1 MASYDP
7 RPEVPEEEEGTS
19 LDRMLAIVVV
29 AVVACL
35 VGVSIYLFL
44 EVRSTQ
50 AELASHSERLQNYE
64 EQFSQL
70 AETEGRISE
79 TLEKSAR
86 DFAGRVTQAE
96 KQILESAE
104 ENQQR
109 FLGRT
114 QRLAKEIQQQGAEQ
128 KNAITTV
135 DQKVEQLSVEAEKT
149 EARVGALVNT
159 VDGVKSEVEKNR
171 EELQKTIGELT
182 SVKGDLGV
190 KSGLIAT
197 NAAELEALQELG
209 DRNYHA
215 FDITKSRHS
224 QRVGSIDIRL
234 KKASH
239 KHNRYTMELLVDD
252 KKVEKKNRTLLE
264 PVQFYVVGARIPH
277 EIVVNKIEKNRVVGY
292 LSSPKVQKRRGA
304 MVLSGSN

>member
-7 RPEVPEEEEGTS
+7 IPEVPAEEGAS
-19 LDRMLAIVVV
+19 LDRILTIVLVVVV
-29 AVVACL
+29 AFS
-35 VGVSIYLFL
+35 VGLSVYLFL
-44 EVRSTQ
+44 EVRSAQ
-50 AELASHSERLQNYE
+50 AEIASLSQQLGTYG
-64 EQFSQL
+64 EQFSKL
-70 AETEGRISE
+70 AETESRIDE
-79 TLEKSAR
+79 TLQKSTR
-86 DFAGRVTQAE
+86 DFEGRVARAE

-104 ENQQR
+104 GNQQR

-114 QRLAKEIQQQGAEQ
+114 QRLAKEIEEQGAEQ
-128 KNAITTV
+128 KTAITTV
-135 DQKVEQLSVEAEKT
+135 DQKVEKLSTEAEKT
-149 EARVGALVNT
+149 QARVGSLVNA
-159 VDGVKSEVEKNR
+159 VDGVKSDVEKNR

-209 DRNYHA
+209 HRDYHA

-239 KHNRYTMELLVDD
+239 KRNRYTMELLVDD

-264 PVQFYVVGARIPH
+264 PVQFYVAGARIPH
-277 EIVVNKIEKNRVVGY
+277 EIVVNKIQKNRVVGY
-292 LSSPKVQKRRGA
+292 LSSPKDEKR
-304 MVLSGSN
+304 

>member
-1 MASYDP
+1 MALYDP
-7 RPEVPEEEEGTS
+7 IPEIPKEEGAS

-29 AVVACL
+29 AVVACS

-44 EVRSTQ
+44 EVRSAQ
-50 AELASHSERLQNYE
+50 AEIASHSEQLQKYE

-70 AETEGRISE
+70 AATEGRVNE
-79 TLEKSAR
+79 TLQKSAR
-86 DFAGRVTQAE
+86 DFAGRVTRAE

-104 ENQQR
+104 KNQQR

-114 QRLAKEIQQQGAEQ
+114 QRLAKEIQQQGTEQ
-128 KNAITTV
+128 KTAITTV
-135 DQKVEQLSVEAEKT
+135 DQKVEKLSTEAEKT
-149 EARVGALVNT
+149 QARVGSLVNT
-159 VDGVKSEVEKNR
+159 VDDVRSEVEKNR

-209 DRNYHA
+209 QRNYHA

-239 KHNRYTMELLVDD
+239 KRNHYTMELLVDD
-252 KKVEKKNRTLLE
+252 KKVEKKNKTLLE
-264 PVQFYVVGARIPH
+264 PVQFYVAGARIPH
-277 EIVVNKIEKNRVVGY
+277 EIVVNKIEKNRIVGY

-304 MVLSGSN
+304 MAQSGSN

>member
-7 RPEVPEEEEGTS
+7 IPEVPEEEGAS
-19 LDRMLAIVVV
+19 LDRVLAIVIV

-44 EVRSTQ
+44 EVRSAQ
-50 AELASHSERLQNYE
+50 SELASHSEQLQNYE
-64 EQFSQL
+64 QQFSQL
-70 AETEGRISE
+70 ADTEGRISE
-79 TLEKSAR
+79 TLQKSAR
-86 DFAGRVTQAE
+86 DFEGRVAQAE

-114 QRLAKEIQQQGAEQ
+114 QRLAKEIQQQGTQQ
-128 KNAITTV
+128 KTAITTV
-135 DQKVEQLSVEAEKT
+135 DRKVEKLSVEAEKT
-149 EARVGALVNT
+149 EARVGSLVNA

-171 EELQKTIGELT
+171 EELQKTISELT

-197 NAAELEALQELG
+197 NANELEALQELG
-209 DRNYHA
+209 QRNYHA
-215 FDITKSRHS
+215 FDVTKSDHS
-224 QRVGSIDIRL
+224 QRVGPIDIRL
-234 KKASH
+234 KKASR
-239 KHNRYTMELLVDD
+239 KRNRYTMELLVDD
-252 KKVEKKNRTLLE
+252 KRVEKKNRTLLE
-264 PVQFYVVGARIPH
+264 PVQFYFVGARIPH
-277 EIVVNKIEKNRVVGY
+277 EIVVNNIEKNRVVGY

-304 MVLSGSN
+304 MAQSGSN

>member
-1 MASYDP
+1 MASYDSV
-7 RPEVPEEEEGTS
+7 PEVPEEEGAS
-19 LDRMLAIVVV
+19 LDRILAIVIV

-44 EVRSTQ
+44 EVRSAQ
-50 AELASHSERLQNYE
+50 AELASHSEQLQKYE

-70 AETEGRISE
+70 AETEGRIGE
-79 TLEKSAR
+79 TLQKSAS
-86 DFAGRVTQAE
+86 DFEGRVARAE
-96 KQILESAE
+96 KQILENAE

-114 QRLAKEIQQQGAEQ
+114 QRLAKEIQQQGTEQ
-128 KNAITTV
+128 KIAITTV
-135 DQKVEQLSVEAEKT
+135 DQKVEKLSAETEET
-149 EARVGALVNT
+149 EARVGSLVNA

-171 EELQKTIGELT
+171 EELQKTIAELT

-197 NAAELEALQELG
+197 NASELEALQELG
-209 DRNYHA
+209 QRNYHA

-234 KKASH
+234 KPAFS
-239 KHNRYTMELLVDD
+239 
-252 KKVEKKNRTLLE
+252 
-264 PVQFYVVGARIPH
+264 I
-277 EIVVNKIEKNRVVGY
+277 
-292 LSSPKVQKRRGA
+292 
-304 MVLSGSN
+304 

>member
-7 RPEVPEEEEGTS
+7 MPEVPEEEGAS
-19 LDRMLAIVVV
+19 LDRVLAIVIV

-44 EVRSTQ
+44 EVRSAQ
-50 AELASHSERLQNYE
+50 AELASHAEQLQNYE
-64 EQFSQL
+64 QQFSQL

-79 TLEKSAR
+79 TLQKSTR
-86 DFAGRVTQAE
+86 DFEGRVAKAE

-114 QRLAKEIQQQGAEQ
+114 QRLAKEIQQQGTQQ
-128 KNAITTV
+128 KTAITTV
-135 DQKVEQLSVEAEKT
+135 DQKVEKLSVEAEKT
-149 EARVGALVNT
+149 EARVGSLVNA
-159 VDGVKSEVEKNR
+159 VDSVKSEVEKNR
-171 EELQKTIGELT
+171 EELQKTISELT

-197 NAAELEALQELG
+197 NANELEALQELG
-209 DRNYHA
+209 QRNYYA
-215 FDITKSRHS
+215 FDITKSDHS
-224 QRVGSIDIRL
+224 QRVGPIDIRL
-234 KKASH
+234 KKASG
-239 KHNRYTMELLVDD
+239 KRNRYTMELLVDD

-264 PVQFYVVGARIPH
+264 PVQFYFVGARVPH
-277 EIVVNKIEKNRVVGY
+277 EIVVNKIEKSRIVGY

-304 MVLSGSN
+304 MAQSGSN